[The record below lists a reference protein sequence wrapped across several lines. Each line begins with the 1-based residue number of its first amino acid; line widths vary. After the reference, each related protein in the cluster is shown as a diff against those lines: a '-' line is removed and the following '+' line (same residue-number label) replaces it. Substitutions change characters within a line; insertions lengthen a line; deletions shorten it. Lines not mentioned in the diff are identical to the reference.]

1 MTGSCFSTKIT
12 EVSFWNIMEG
22 PLTYG
27 KDEMGLGFQN
37 MLCIRGPCVACTF
50 GTEHLYCFLIED
62 PVYLP

>member
-1 MTGSCFSTKIT
+1 
-12 EVSFWNIMEG
+12 MEG